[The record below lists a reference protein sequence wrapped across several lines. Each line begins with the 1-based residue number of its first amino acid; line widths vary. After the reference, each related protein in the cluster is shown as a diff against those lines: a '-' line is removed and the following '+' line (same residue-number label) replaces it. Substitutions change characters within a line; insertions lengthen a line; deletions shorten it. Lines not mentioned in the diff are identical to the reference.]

1 MRSPKKVMLKANLA
15 KIAHFTVGKKE
26 TESVGV
32 AFQFGLGKRTSENVA
47 VAAKGTTMLGPNHQ
61 YRLRCVVRLWLQL
74 LITFGPTSKN
84 VTTSSNIIQ
93 NLY

>member
-1 MRSPKKVMLKANLA
+1 MRGPKKVMLKANLA

-47 VAAKGTTMLGPNHQ
+47 AKGTTTLGPNHQ
-61 YRLRCVVRLWLQL
+61 YRLRCVVSLWLQL

-84 VTTSSNIIQ
+84 ITTSSNIIQ